1 MNKALFLDRDGIINI
16 DYGYVYQKENFTFT
30 SDIFQLVHQACE
42 LGYLVIIVTNQAG
55 IGRGYYSE
63 EDFLELMNWV
73 STQFNL
79 NSGRIDKIYYC
90 PFHPEHGVGDYLK
103 DSFFRKPNPGM
114 LLEAEREFSIDMKQ
128 SLMIGDN
135 PSDMEAGFSAGVGKL
150 ICYGFDSPQHNAT
163 RIDSLS
169 QAIRFLQ

>member
-1 MNKALFLDRDGIINI
+1 MNKALFLDRDGVINV
-16 DYGYVYQKENFTFT
+16 DYGYVYQKENFTFNP
-30 SDIFQLVHQACE
+30 DIFQLVHKARE
-42 LGYLVIIVTNQAG
+42 RGYLVIIVTNQAG

-63 EDFLELMNWV
+63 EDFLELMDWV
-73 STQFNL
+73 SIQFNL
-79 NSGRIDKIYYC
+79 NSGRIDKTYYC
-90 PFHPEHGVGDYLK
+90 PFHPKHGVGNYLK

-135 PSDMEAGFSAGVGKL
+135 PSDMEAGFAAGVGKL
-150 ICYGFDSPQHNAT
+150 ICYGFDFPKHDAK

-169 QAIRFLQ
+169 QAIGLL